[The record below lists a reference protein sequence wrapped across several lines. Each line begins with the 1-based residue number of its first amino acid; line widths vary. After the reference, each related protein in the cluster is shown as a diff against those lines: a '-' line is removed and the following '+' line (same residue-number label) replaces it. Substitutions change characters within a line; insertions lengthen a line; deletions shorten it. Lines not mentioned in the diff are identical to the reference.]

1 MQIDINSRLIALI
14 GTPLGQSFSARM
26 QNAAYQAADF
36 NMIYCYCEA
45 GSEHLKEIIEG
56 IRYMPTF
63 LGCAVT
69 KPLKEAVMQYLDD
82 VDPLCK
88 KIGSSNTVVK
98 TDSGKLIGYN
108 TDGYGALRDIKEH
121 NTQIKDRVMFSFGA
135 GGTGRS
141 VCLELA
147 EEGARKIYISS
158 RSEKCETLSEEINKF
173 YPGVCVPVRA
183 ADEAGIKKALEE
195 TDVILNLSGLGM
207 KGKEEYTC
215 VDKKY
220 LKPSHVCFDATYN
233 SVETRF
239 LKEAK
244 EVGCTT
250 INGLGML
257 LYQGLRQIQLWTG
270 GKAVPIDVM
279 RETLMTILAEKAVA
293 EKK

>member
-14 GTPLGQSFSARM
+14 GTPLGQSFAARM
-26 QNAAYQAADF
+26 QNSAYQAAGF
-36 NMIYCYCEA
+36 NMVYCYCEA
-45 GSEHLKEIIEG
+45 GSEHLKEIIDG

-69 KPLKEAVMQYLDD
+69 KPNKVEVMQYLDD
-82 VDPLCK
+82 YDPLCK

-98 TDSGKLIGYN
+98 TETGKLIGYN
-108 TDGYGALRDIKEH
+108 TDGYGALRDLKEH
-121 NTQIKDRVMFSFGA
+121 NAPIKDHVMFSFGA

-147 EEGARKIYISS
+147 EEGAKKIYISS
-158 RSEKCETLSEEINKF
+158 RSEQCETLSAEINNF

-183 ADEAGIKKALEE
+183 ADEAGIAKALEE
-195 TDVILNLSGLGM
+195 TDVVLNLSGLGM

-220 LKPSHVCFDATYN
+220 LNPKHICFDATYN
-233 SVETRF
+233 PAETRF

-250 INGLGML
+250 INGLGMS

-270 GKAVPIDVM
+270 GKAVPLDVM
-279 RETLMTILAEKAVA
+279 RDTLMTILKEKATG
-293 EKK
+293 K